1 MPQLSEPA
9 RSRLRATTS
18 LTPAE
23 VKHICLDAA
32 AAAKGDMWNGRQRV
46 RRTST
51 TPKADVYEV
60 RDALGTRRLMTFRVV
75 TEAKDGRTQVRLDVD
90 DAVFVGASRLA
101 RIKEPRALAHHTL
114 RQLLA
119 AAAEAIR
126 AADPDA
132 NVKVRED
139 LAP

>member
-23 VKHICLDAA
+23 VKKIGLAAA
-32 AAAKGDMWNGRQRV
+32 AAAKGDLWNGRQRV
-46 RRTST
+46 TRTKT
-51 TPKADVYEV
+51 TPKADLYEV
-60 RDALGTRRLMTFRVV
+60 RDILGTRRLMAFRLV
-75 TEAKDGRTQVRLDVD
+75 TEVKEGRTHVRLDVEE
-90 DAVFVGASRLA
+90 AAFVKASRLA
-101 RIKEPRALAHHTL
+101 RMKEPRALAHHTL
-114 RQLLA
+114 KQYLA
-119 AAAEAIR
+119 AAADALR
-126 AADPDA
+126 AQDDAA